1 MLGLLRAVV
10 GRRWR
15 VRALAAGVLCALS
28 LSASAQAGSN
38 DIWNG
43 VLYTDAWGPQH
54 SLTSVWATWYYNS
67 KSCLNALN
75 SDGSGW
81 AGETYCAWFS
91 DTNVGHPYCGCKLR
105 LGYGFNGGPVEWSHG
120 YWRQFW

>member
-1 MLGLLRAVV
+1 MEGPCARCRSA
-10 GRRWR
+10 
-15 VRALAAGVLCALS
+15 VRAFALCERAGR
-28 LSASAQAGSN
+28 SN

-67 KSCLNALN
+67 NSCLNALN